1 MSASRRTRLLLGL
14 YPREWRARYGPELD
28 ELISQTSGG
37 HGPGPRATADL
48 VASAVRE
55 RLHAAGLAGDVPP
68 GERVRGGALLVLWS
82 WLLFVLA
89 GLSLQKLSE
98 HWQASLSSTGRAY
111 SSTAFDVLVVTA
123 PLASALV
130 LVAAATALPSL
141 VSFLRAGGWTQLRRP
156 VVTSVAIT
164 ACALAATI
172 ALVAWADGLSEGQ
185 RNGHDLAYAA
195 GFLGWALVV
204 AACLTSWT
212 ATAAAVLRRID
223 LSAGRLRLDAWIAA
237 GVTAAMALMSALTIV
252 WWAELPARAPMA
264 GADARLAL
272 TVALMLAASS
282 LGAIGAARAL
292 RASPRLTERG

>member
-1 MSASRRTRLLLGL
+1 VSASRRADLLLRL
-14 YPREWRARYGPELD
+14 YPREWRTRYGAELE
-28 ELISQTSGG
+28 ELISQASSGR
-37 HGPGPRATADL
+37 GPGLRASADL
-48 VASAVRE
+48 VASAFRE
-55 RLHAAGLAGDVPP
+55 RLHAAGLAGDGPP
-68 GERVRGGALLVLWS
+68 GARVRGGALLVLWA

-98 HWQASLSSTGRAY
+98 HWQASVSSAARAY

-123 PLASALV
+123 TLASGLV

-141 VSFLRAGGWTQLRRP
+141 VPFLRAGGWPQLRRL
-156 VVTSVAIT
+156 VLTSVAIT

-172 ALVAWADGLSEGQ
+172 VLVGWAHGLDERQ

-195 GFLGWALVV
+195 GFLGWAVVV

-237 GVTAAMALMSALTIV
+237 AVTAAMALMTALTIV

-264 GADARLAL
+264 GPDARLAL

-282 LGAIGAARAL
+282 LGAVGAARAL
-292 RASPRLTERG
+292 RASPGLD